1 MSLYNEKT
9 DPKEIMNIIR
19 KMSDQEIKK
28 DLTKFLPLNQRA
40 TVEKV
45 KFWLI
50 EKLEKYIIKK

>member
-1 MSLYNEKT
+1 M
-9 DPKEIMNIIR
+9 INIIK
-19 KMSDQEIKK
+19 KMPDWEIKK

-50 EKLEKYIIKK
+50 EKLEKYMPKR